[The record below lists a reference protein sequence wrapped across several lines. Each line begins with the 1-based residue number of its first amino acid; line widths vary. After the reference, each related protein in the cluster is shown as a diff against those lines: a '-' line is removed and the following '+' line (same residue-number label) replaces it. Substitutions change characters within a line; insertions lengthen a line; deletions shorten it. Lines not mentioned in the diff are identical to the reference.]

1 MLRVRGYRET
11 NPVSGAILKTTPS
24 SGTRVLSRRAA
35 VAFGCALLAH
45 VLCASAQTDYPVKP
59 VRLVAGF
66 APGGITD
73 VLARTVAERLSASF
87 GRQVIVENR
96 PGAGTQIACEL
107 VAKSPADG
115 YTLLFQ
121 DVTTHAINATYYR
134 KLPYDTAKDFT
145 AVALVAAS
153 PLVLAVHPSVPVRN
167 VKEFVALAKA
177 RPQQLMYGTGGA
189 GTTGHIAGEMFSAI
203 SGAPFVHVPY
213 KGSGPAVQSVLG
225 GEIAFTFSTT
235 AAVIPLI
242 ASGRLRALGV
252 TTAERIAGID
262 IPTIA
267 ESGFPNYEI
276 VLYSGILG
284 PAGLPAPVVNRLS
297 GEVTRVLATPEV
309 KQTYARL
316 GAVPYTTT
324 PAKFTAHLNSEIAR
338 LGAVVRASGT
348 ELQ

>member
-1 MLRVRGYRET
+1 MKTFFPGT
-11 NPVSGAILKTTPS
+11 VSSLLQRTLVWAALMHGA
-24 SGTRVLSRRAA
+24 
-35 VAFGCALLAH
+35 CAI
-45 VLCASAQTDYPVKP
+45 AQTDYPAKP
-59 VRLVAGF
+59 VRLIAGF

-73 VLARTVAERLSASF
+73 VLARTVAERLSAGL
-87 GRQVIVENR
+87 GRQVVVENR

-107 VAKSPADG
+107 VAKSPGDG

-121 DVTTHAINATYYR
+121 DITTHAINATYYK
-134 KLPYDTAKDFT
+134 KLSYDTARDFT

-153 PLVLAVHPSVPVRN
+153 PLVLAVHPSVPARN

-177 RPQQLMYGTGGA
+177 RPSQLQYGTGGA
-189 GTTGHIAGEMFSAI
+189 GTTGHIAGEMFAEA
-203 SGAPFVHVPY
+203 SGIKVTHIPY

-242 ASGRLRALGV
+242 ESGRLRGLAV
-252 TTAERIAGID
+252 TSPQRIAGLNV
-262 IPTIA
+262 PTIA
-267 ESGFPNYEI
+267 ESGYPNFEM

-284 PAGLPAPVVNRLS
+284 PAGVPPAIVNKLS
-297 GEVTRVLATPEV
+297 AEISRVLATPEI

-316 GAVPYTTT
+316 GAAPYTTT
-324 PAKFTAHLNSEIAR
+324 PEKFAASLNSEITR

>member
-1 MLRVRGYRET
+1 MT
-11 NPVSGAILKTTPS
+11 GA
-24 SGTRVLSRRAA
+24 
-35 VAFGCALLAH
+35 F
-45 VLCASAQTDYPVKP
+45 AQSDYPAKP
-59 VRLVAGF
+59 VRLIAGF

-73 VLARTVAERLSASF
+73 VLARTVAERLSAGL
-87 GRQVIVENR
+87 GRQVVVENR

-107 VAKSPADG
+107 VAKAPADG

-134 KLPYDTAKDFT
+134 KLPYDSARDFT

-153 PLVLAVHPSVPVRN
+153 PLVLAVHPSVPARS

-177 RPQQLMYGTGGA
+177 KPGQLQYGTGGA
-189 GTTGHIAGEMFSAI
+189 GTTGHIAGEMFAAA
-203 SGAPFVHVPY
+203 SGIKITHIPF

-242 ASGRLRALGV
+242 ESGRLRALGV
-252 TTAERIAGID
+252 TSPQRIAGID
-262 IPTIA
+262 VPTIA
-267 ESGFPNYEI
+267 ESGYPNFEI
-276 VLYSGILG
+276 VLYSGVLG
-284 PAGLPAPVVNRLS
+284 PAGLPAAVTNKLS
-297 GEVTRVLATPEV
+297 AEIARALATPEI
-309 KQTYARL
+309 KQTYFKL

-324 PAKFTAHLNSEIAR
+324 PEKFAASLNSEITR
-338 LGAVVRASGT
+338 LGAVVRQSGA

>member
-1 MLRVRGYRET
+1 MSLPIDRALT
-11 NPVSGAILKTTPS
+11 
-24 SGTRVLSRRAA
+24 RRAA
-35 VAFGCALLAH
+35 AAIACATLMHAPCAF
-45 VLCASAQTDYPVKP
+45 AQTDYPVKP

-73 VLARTVAERLSASF
+73 VLARTVAERLSVTL
-87 GRQVIVENR
+87 GRQVVVENR

-107 VAKSPADG
+107 VAKAPPDG

-121 DVTTHAINATYYR
+121 DITTHAINATYYR
-134 KLPYDTAKDFT
+134 KLPYDSARDFT

-177 RPQQLMYGTGGA
+177 LPGQLQYGTGGA
-189 GTTGHIAGEMFSAI
+189 GTTGHIAGEMFAAA
-203 SGAPFVHVPY
+203 SGVRVTHIPY
-213 KGSGPAVQSVLG
+213 KGSGPAVMAVIG

-235 AAVIPLI
+235 AAVIPLLGN
-242 ASGRLRALGV
+242 GRLRALGV
-252 TTAERIAGID
+252 TSAERIAGLD
-262 IPTIA
+262 VPTIA
-267 ESGFPNYEI
+267 ESGFPKFEI

-284 PAGLPAPVVNRLS
+284 PAGLPAPVISKLS
-297 GEVTRVLATPEV
+297 GEVARALATPEI

-316 GAVPYTTT
+316 GAAPYTTT
-324 PAKFTAHLNSEIAR
+324 PEKFAASLNADIAS
-338 LGAVVRASGT
+338 LGAVVRASAT

>member
-1 MLRVRGYRET
+1 MLFNMT
-11 NPVSGAILKTTPS
+11 C
-24 SGTRVLSRRAA
+24 
-35 VAFGCALLAH
+35 AF
-45 VLCASAQTDYPVKP
+45 AQSDYPAKP
-59 VRLVAGF
+59 VRLIAGF

-73 VLARTVAERLSASF
+73 VLARTVAERLSAGL
-87 GRQVIVENR
+87 GRQVVVENR

-107 VAKSPADG
+107 VAKAPADG

-134 KLPYDTAKDFT
+134 KLPYDSARDFT

-153 PLVLAVHPSVPVRN
+153 PLVLAVHPSVPARS

-177 RPQQLMYGTGGA
+177 KPGQLQYGTGGA
-189 GTTGHIAGEMFSAI
+189 GTTGHIAGEMFAAA
-203 SGAPFVHVPY
+203 SGIKITHIPF

-242 ASGRLRALGV
+242 ESGRLRALGV
-252 TTAERIAGID
+252 TSPQRVAGLGV
-262 IPTIA
+262 PTIA
-267 ESGFPNYEI
+267 ESGYPKFEI
-276 VLYSGILG
+276 VLYSGVLG
-284 PAGLPAPVVNRLS
+284 PAGLPAAVTNKLS
-297 GEVTRVLATPEV
+297 AEIARALATPEI
-309 KQTYARL
+309 KQTYSKL

-324 PAKFTAHLNSEIAR
+324 PEQFAASLNAEIVR
-338 LGAVVRASGT
+338 LGAVVRASGA

>member
-1 MLRVRGYRET
+1 MSLPIDRALT
-11 NPVSGAILKTTPS
+11 
-24 SGTRVLSRRAA
+24 RRAA
-35 VAFGCALLAH
+35 AAIACATLMHA
-45 VLCASAQTDYPVKP
+45 LCAFAQTDYPVKP

-73 VLARTVAERLSASF
+73 VLARTVAERLSVTL
-87 GRQVIVENR
+87 GRQVVVENR

-107 VAKSPADG
+107 VAKAPPDG

-121 DVTTHAINATYYR
+121 DITTHAINATYYR
-134 KLPYDTAKDFT
+134 KLPYDSARDFT

-153 PLVLAVHPSVPVRN
+153 PLVLAVHPSVSVRN

-177 RPQQLMYGTGGA
+177 RPGQLQYGTGGA
-189 GTTGHIAGEMFSAI
+189 GTTGHIAGEMFAAA
-203 SGAPFVHVPY
+203 SGVRVTHIPY
-213 KGSGPAVQSVLG
+213 KGSGPAVMAVLG

-235 AAVIPLI
+235 AAVIPLLGN
-242 ASGRLRALGV
+242 GRLRALGV
-252 TTAERIAGID
+252 TSAERIAGLD
-262 IPTIA
+262 VPTIA
-267 ESGFPNYEI
+267 ESGFPKFEI

-284 PAGLPAPVVNRLS
+284 PAGLPAPVISKLS
-297 GEVTRVLATPEV
+297 GEVARALATPEI

-316 GAVPYTTT
+316 GAAPYTTT
-324 PAKFTAHLNSEIAR
+324 PEKFAASLNADIAS